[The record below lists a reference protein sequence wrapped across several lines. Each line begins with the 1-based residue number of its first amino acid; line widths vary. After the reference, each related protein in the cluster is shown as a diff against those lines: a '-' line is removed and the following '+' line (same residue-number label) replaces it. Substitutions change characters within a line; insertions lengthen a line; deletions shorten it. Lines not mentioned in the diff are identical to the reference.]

1 MSTKQE
7 PSKHAE
13 PKVPDSRPLEA
24 AIRQN
29 VMQGLGRPAL
39 LLHVQV
45 RPLWGNHYRVNVLV
59 GANVASATVAH
70 SFFLA
75 ADVNGEV
82 LDSAPPI
89 TKQY

>member
-13 PKVPDSRPLEA
+13 PKVAESRSLEA

-29 VMQGLGRPAL
+29 VMQELGRPAL
-39 LLHVQV
+39 LLSVQV
-45 RPLWGNHYRVNVLV
+45 RPLWGNNYRVNVFV

-70 SFFLA
+70 SFFVA
-75 ADVNGEV
+75 ADGNGGV
-82 LDSAPPI
+82 LTSAPAI
-89 TKQY
+89 TKRY

>member
-13 PKVPDSRPLEA
+13 PKVADSRPMEA

-29 VMQGLGRPAL
+29 VIQELGRPAL

-45 RPLWGNHYRVNVLV
+45 RPLWGNHYRVNVFV
-59 GANVASATVAH
+59 GANIASATVAH
-70 SFFLA
+70 SYFLA
-75 ADVNGEV
+75 ADGNGEV
-82 LDSAPPI
+82 LNSAPPI
-89 TKQY
+89 TRLY